1 MKDLNERSENYRAR
15 LCYVCCCSMESVS
28 FKVPEGKSKLN
39 CSLLTNASQRKV
51 DKSSLSMLWQ
61 RNEFEFLWKLL
72 FSSLDPEMTGMA
84 K

>member
-15 LCYVCCCSMESVS
+15 LCYFHCSMESVS

-39 CSLLTNASQRKV
+39 WSLLTNASQRKV